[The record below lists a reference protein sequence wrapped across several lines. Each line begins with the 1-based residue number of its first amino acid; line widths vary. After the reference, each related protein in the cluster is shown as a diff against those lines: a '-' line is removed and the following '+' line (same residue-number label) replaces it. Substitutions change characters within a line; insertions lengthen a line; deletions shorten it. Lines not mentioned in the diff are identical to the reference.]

1 MADLTATPEFFG
13 DEPDYDQ
20 DPAPIPGELE
30 AVRMGRWLRKVVDD
44 TAGVDQLAADARDE
58 IDRWHAEERAKLD
71 RRRVWIET
79 RLIAWHEAVY
89 EATGRKSIN
98 LPTVRCTSRQSQPW
112 VEWVD
117 TEAALDWLIDAAPD
131 LVRVR
136 HEIDKA
142 AAKAAFTVADDH
154 LVDANGEVVPGAV
167 VHPARRSFSVAPS

>member
-1 MADLTATPEFFG
+1 MTPDFFG
-13 DEPDYDQ
+13 DEPNYDT
-20 DPAPIPGELE
+20 DPEPIPGELE
-30 AVRMGRWLRKVVDD
+30 AVRMGRWLRKVTDETAQVDR
-44 TAGVDQLAADARDE
+44 LAADARDE
-58 IDRWHAEERAKLD
+58 IDQWHADRRAVLD
-71 RRRVWIET
+71 RQRAWIES

-89 EATGRKSIN
+89 ADTGRKSID
-98 LPTVRCTSRQSQPW
+98 LPTVRLSSRQTQPR

-167 VHPARRSFSVAPS
+167 VHPARRAFGVTPC